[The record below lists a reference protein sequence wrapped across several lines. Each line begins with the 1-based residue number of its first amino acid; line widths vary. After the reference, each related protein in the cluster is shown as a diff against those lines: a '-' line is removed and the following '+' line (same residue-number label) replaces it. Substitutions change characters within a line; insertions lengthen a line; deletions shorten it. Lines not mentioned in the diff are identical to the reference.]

1 MDYQELNNLLV
12 DANTGST
19 ASECHGY
26 ICGFLCT
33 SGFLKKDEFLGFLN
47 TEFTDSD
54 SLEVCYSKITS
65 LADEINNELAS
76 DEFTLALLLPGD
88 DSTLVERSEAFVRWC
103 EGFLSGLVGGGLTEF
118 DLLSV
123 ESREVIQDMYKF
135 CRLDID
141 DIRSAGEDEEVAFM
155 ELTEY
160 VRVGVILL
168 HEELHRKNTGY
179 MSKVIH

>member
-12 DANTGST
+12 NAHTGST

-26 ICGFLCT
+26 ICGYLCC
-33 SGFLKKDEFLGFLN
+33 SGFLKRDDFLGFLN
-47 TEFTDSD
+47 TDINDRDSIE
-54 SLEVCYSKITS
+54 LCYSKISS
-65 LADEINNELAS
+65 LADEVNNELAS

-88 DSTLVERSEAFVRWC
+88 DSPLVERSKAFVQWC
-103 EGFLSGLVGGGLTEF
+103 EGFLSGLAGGGLTEF
-118 DLLSV
+118 DLLTV

-141 DIRSAGEDEEVAFM
+141 DIRSAGEDEESAFM

-168 HEELHRKNTGY
+168 YEEMHQKNTGNVT
-179 MSKVIH
+179 KVIH